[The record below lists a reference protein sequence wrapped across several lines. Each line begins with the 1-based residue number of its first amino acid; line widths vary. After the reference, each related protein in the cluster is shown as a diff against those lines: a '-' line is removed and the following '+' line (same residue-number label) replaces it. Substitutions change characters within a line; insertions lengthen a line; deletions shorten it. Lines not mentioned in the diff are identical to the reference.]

1 MVNISF
7 SVQCMRA
14 CARARKTMYQ
24 FEFRSK
30 YALHER
36 KPAKYEI
43 IWAKAYNNDVVCCDV
58 VCCDVV
64 VYVQILELVRAQ
76 FDFAFEAEK
85 NDNEI
90 KSGLV

>member
-1 MVNISF
+1 MYA
-7 SVQCMRA
+7 CERA
-14 CARARKTMYQ
+14 CVRARKTMYQ

-36 KPAKYEI
+36 KPAKYGI
-43 IWAKAYNNDVVCCDV
+43 IWAKAYNNDV

-76 FDFAFEAEK
+76 FDFAFEAEE